1 MYTKE
6 EVSRQKQA
14 FWTTFGRYMQPVL
27 STEGTAVGWL
37 NYKTGIPGIQF
48 KMEADHNQVS
58 IAIVL
63 SHKDDVLRAA
73 HYEKLTEL
81 KVMFESE
88 LEGEDW
94 LWHEH
99 TIDKWGKNFSA
110 VRKELTG
117 VNIHRKEDW
126 PAMISFL
133 KKRLIALDAFWS
145 MARYGFE
152 ELI

>member
-27 STEGTAVGWL
+27 SAEGTVVGWL
-37 NYKTGIPGIQF
+37 NYKTGIPGVQF
-48 KMEADHNQVS
+48 KMEADHKQVS

-73 HYEKLTEL
+73 QYEKLTEL
-81 KVMFESE
+81 KSMLEDE
-88 LEGEDW
+88 LGGEGWQWQQHATDE
-94 LWHEH
+94 
-99 TIDKWGKNFSA
+99 WGKTVSA

-133 KKRLIALDAFWS
+133 KERLIALDAFWS

-152 ELI
+152 ELM

>member
-14 FWTTFGRYMQPVL
+14 FWTTFGRYMRPVL
-27 STEGTAVGWL
+27 SAEGTAVGWL
-37 NYKTGIPGIQF
+37 NYKTGIPGVQF
-48 KMEADHNQVS
+48 KMEADHKQVS

-63 SHKDDVLRAA
+63 SHKDEVFRSA
-73 HYEKLTEL
+73 HYKKLMEL
-81 KVMFESE
+81 KGMLEHEMGSE
-88 LEGEDW
+88 AW
-94 LWHEH
+94 LWQQQVTDE
-99 TIDKWGKNFSA
+99 WGKTVSA
-110 VRKELTG
+110 VSKAFTG

-133 KKRLIALDAFWS
+133 KERLIALDTFWS

-152 ELI
+152 ELT

>member
-14 FWTTFGRYMQPVL
+14 FWTAFGRYMQPVL
-27 STEGTAVGWL
+27 SAEGAAVGWL
-37 NYKTGIPGIQF
+37 NYKTGIPGVQF
-48 KMEADHNQVS
+48 KMEADHMHVS

-63 SHKDDVLRAA
+63 SHKDDGIRAA
-73 HYEKLTEL
+73 YYEKLTEL
-81 KVMFESE
+81 KGMLEIE
-88 LEGEDW
+88 LEGEAWQWQQATD
-94 LWHEH
+94 E
-99 TIDKWGKNFSA
+99 WGKTVST

-126 PAMISFL
+126 PIMLSFL

-145 MARYGFE
+145 TARYGFE
-152 ELI
+152 ELM

>member
-14 FWTTFGRYMQPVL
+14 FWTTFGKYIQPVL
-27 STEGTAVGWL
+27 SAEGTAVSWL

-48 KMEADHNQVS
+48 KMEADHKQVS

-63 SHKDDVLRAA
+63 SHKDDVLRLA
-73 HYEKLTEL
+73 HYEKLVQLKGMLEDEL
-81 KVMFESE
+81 G
-88 LEGEDW
+88 GEVW
-94 LWHEH
+94 QWQQH
-99 TIDKWGKNFSA
+99 TTDEWGKTVST
-110 VRKELTG
+110 VRKELAG

-133 KKRLIALDAFWS
+133 KERLMALDAFWS
-145 MARYGFE
+145 VAKYGFE
-152 ELI
+152 ELY

>member
-27 STEGTAVGWL
+27 SAEGTVVGWL
-37 NYKTGIPGIQF
+37 NYKTGIPGVQF
-48 KMEADHNQVS
+48 KMEADHKQVS

-73 HYEKLTEL
+73 QYEKLTEL
-81 KVMFESE
+81 KSMLEDE
-88 LEGEDW
+88 LGGEGWQWQQHATDE
-94 LWHEH
+94 
-99 TIDKWGKNFSA
+99 WGKTVSA
-110 VRKELTG
+110 VRKELTS

-133 KKRLIALDAFWS
+133 KERLIALDAFWS

-152 ELI
+152 ELM

>member
-14 FWTTFGRYMQPVL
+14 FWTAFGRYMQPVL
-27 STEGTAVGWL
+27 SAEGTVVGWL
-37 NYKTGIPGIQF
+37 NYKTGIPGVQF
-48 KMEADHNQVS
+48 KMEADHKHVS

-63 SHKDDVLRAA
+63 SHKDEGLRAA
-73 HYEKLTEL
+73 HYEKLAVLKGMLEDEL
-81 KVMFESE
+81 G
-88 LEGEDW
+88 GEAWMWQQHATD
-94 LWHEH
+94 E
-99 TIDKWGKNFSA
+99 WGKTVSA

-133 KKRLIALDAFWS
+133 KTRLIALDAFWS
-145 MARYGFE
+145 TARYGFE
-152 ELI
+152 ELM

>member
-27 STEGTAVGWL
+27 SAEGTVVGWL
-37 NYKTGIPGIQF
+37 NYKTGIPGVQF
-48 KMEADHNQVS
+48 KMEADHKHVS

-63 SHKDDVLRAA
+63 SHKDDVLRTA
-73 HYEKLTEL
+73 HYEKLVEL
-81 KVMFESE
+81 KAI
-88 LEGEDW
+88 LEGELGGEVWQWQQHASD
-94 LWHEH
+94 E
-99 TIDKWGKNFSA
+99 WGKTVSS

-133 KKRLIALDAFWS
+133 KNRLIALDAFWS

-152 ELI
+152 ELM

>member
-1 MYTKE
+1 MYSKE

-27 STEGTAVGWL
+27 SSESTAIGWL
-37 NYKTGIPGIQF
+37 NYKTGIPGVQF
-48 KMEADHNQVS
+48 KMEADHKHVS

-63 SHKDDVLRAA
+63 SNKDDVFRTA
-73 HYEKLTEL
+73 HYEKLMQLKGILENEL
-81 KVMFESE
+81 GDEV
-88 LEGEDW
+88 W
-94 LWHEH
+94 QWQQNA
-99 TIDKWGKNFSA
+99 IDEWGKTVSA

-145 MARYGFE
+145 TARYGFE
-152 ELI
+152 GLM

>member
-1 MYTKE
+1 MYTKD

-27 STEGTAVGWL
+27 STEGAVVGWL
-37 NYKTGIPGIQF
+37 NYKTGITGIQF
-48 KMEADHNQVS
+48 KMEADHKLVS

-63 SHKDDVLRAA
+63 SHKEDVIQAA
-73 HYEKLTEL
+73 QYKKLMEL
-81 KVMFESE
+81 KAMLESE
-88 LEGEDW
+88 MGGEVW
-94 LWHEH
+94 LWQQHAR
-99 TIDKWGKNFSA
+99 DVCGKTVSA

-133 KKRLIALDAFWS
+133 KDRLIALDAFWS

-152 ELI
+152 ELM